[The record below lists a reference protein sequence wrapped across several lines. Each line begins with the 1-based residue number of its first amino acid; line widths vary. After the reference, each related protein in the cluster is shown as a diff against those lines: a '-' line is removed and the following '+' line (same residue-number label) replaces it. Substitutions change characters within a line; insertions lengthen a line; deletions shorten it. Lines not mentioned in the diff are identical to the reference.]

1 MWAFFQDQILGMKWL
16 NILIGKLLFAFGL
29 DIDGKVGGTLQ
40 FFVYDTIKIVILLCS
55 LIFIISYIQSTI
67 CKEKFRRY

>member
-55 LIFIISYIQSTI
+55 LISKGYQRIYLQHFWGL
-67 CKEKFRRY
+67 